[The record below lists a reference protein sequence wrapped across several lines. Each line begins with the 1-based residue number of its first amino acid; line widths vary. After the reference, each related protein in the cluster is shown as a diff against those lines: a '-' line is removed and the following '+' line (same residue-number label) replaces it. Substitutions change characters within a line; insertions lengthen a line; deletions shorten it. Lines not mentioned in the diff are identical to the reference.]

1 MTDFDA
7 GDVVELGYGVRLRAV
22 EVSGQAGD
30 ARPSPLEGT
39 PVRDAEPADPTDFLA
54 DAGSVAPDELG
65 QAILVSGMRLR
76 VTIPF
81 DELVSPQ
88 NQPVEPQRGPVD
100 VPHLEIE
107 VEAPEHQDEGQV
119 ILEVDN
125 TGHIRWHYPR
135 DAEVANSLERRPGT
149 QVFDIPVERFEL
161 PGQMGFSTARG
172 VLGFGVRKVLHL
184 IRFPI
189 ERLAEVAVHHMV
201 RWWEQRHRGYQL
213 TLLGEDPRLL
223 VDTDRLAAL
232 ADKPLL
238 LLVHGTFS
246 TGDAFRQLYSDQQW
260 LANIRKRYGEC
271 SSSTTRV
278 CTSLLRTT
286 PAGCST
292 SCPPTA
298 RSPWTWSPT
307 HAAASSPVRYH
318 CNPASPARRGYVV
331 WYRWGRPTPA
341 RCWPARR
348 GCTT

>member
-260 LANIRKRYGEC
+260 LANIRKRYGGVLIFDHPSMHVAPEDNA
-271 SSSTTRV
+271 RW
-278 CTSLLRTT
+278 LLDQLPTDRTLT
-286 PAGCST
+286 LDVVSHSRGGLVARQIPLQSGVA
-292 SCPPTA
+292 CPP
-298 RSPWTWSPT
+298 RI
-307 HAAASSPVRYH
+307 
-318 CNPASPARRGYVV
+318 RRLVQVGPPNAGTVL
-331 WYRWGRPTPA
+331 
-341 RCWPARR
+341 
-348 GCTT
+348 